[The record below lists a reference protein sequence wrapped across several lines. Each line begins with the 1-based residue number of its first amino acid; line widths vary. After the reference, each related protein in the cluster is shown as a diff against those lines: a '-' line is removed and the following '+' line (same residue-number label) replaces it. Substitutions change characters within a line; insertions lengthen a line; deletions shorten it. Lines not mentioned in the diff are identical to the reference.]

1 MKPKRQQ
8 PEYDSQCTVVEWA
21 RLKERTFPALGLLY
35 AIPNSGKF
43 PVQYR
48 VKLAKQ
54 GLLPGIP
61 DLCLPIPNKHYH
73 SLRVEMKSKDGRL
86 SKEQKQI
93 KNLLESYGNKVVVC
107 WSAEEAIKAI
117 ADYLL
122 NVKDD

>member
-1 MKPKRQQ
+1 MKAKRKQ
-8 PEYDSQCTVVEWA
+8 PEFDEQCAVVQWA
-21 RLKERTFPALGLLY
+21 RMMQPTYEALALLY

-61 DLCLPIPNKHYH
+61 DLCLPVPNKTYH
-73 SLRVEMKSKDGRL
+73 SLRIEMKSKDGRL
-86 SKEQKQI
+86 STKQKRI

-107 WSAEEAIKAI
+107 WSAEEAIGAI
-117 ADYLL
+117 RVYLL
-122 NVKDD
+122 NKE